1 MKVYESNQIKNISL
15 VGNTGSGKTTLS
27 EAMLYLGGVID
38 RRGDVGSKNTVSD
51 FNDIEHENGN
61 SIFSTVL
68 YSEWKNSK
76 INFIDNPGLD
86 DFVGGSI
93 TSYFVTDL
101 SLMLVNTQNGV
112 EVGTEIQ
119 GRHADRLNKPMMFV
133 LNHLDS
139 EKANFEKSVEGLKER
154 FGHNVIIAQYPVETG
169 SAFKSIIDVIT
180 MKMYTYKDDS
190 GKAVES
196 DIPASEL
203 DKASE
208 LHAEL
213 VEKAAEGDEK
223 LMESFFENESLTPE
237 EMSKGLLEGLKNRG
251 IFPVF
256 CISAKANKGIDR
268 LMEFIATT
276 APSALDFEGTENS
289 SGTLVKCDPAG
300 PTSIYIFKTSIE
312 PHIGEVNYFKV
323 MSGSVTEAMDVTN
336 YNTNNKE
343 RISQIFASAGRNR
356 QKVTKMNAGDIG
368 ATVKLKATKTHHT
381 LNTTGHDFVFPN
393 VTFPEPKYRAAIR
406 PLAEGD
412 EEKMADA
419 LNKMHMQ
426 DPTIQ
431 VEFSKE
437 LRQVIVFGQGEYHL
451 NILKWHL
458 DKIYKVETEYV
469 PPRIPYRET
478 ITKAAQSSY
487 RHKKQSGGS
496 GQFGEVHMVIEPF
509 TEGAPDPVKYKFGGK
524 ELNVSVRGK
533 EEHEM
538 KWGGKLVYYNCIVGG
553 SIDARFMPAILKGI
567 MEKMEEGPLT
577 GSYARDIRI
586 AVYDGKMHPVD
597 SNEISFKLAGRNAFK
612 QAFKEAGP
620 KIMEPVYNVEV
631 MVPSEY
637 MGDVMSDLQGR
648 RAMIQGMSSDK
659 GYEIIKA
666 TVPLAEMNKYSTS
679 LSSITSGRATYTM
692 TFASY
697 EPVPGE
703 IQDKLLKEYEA
714 SQKDED

>member
-27 EAMLYLGGVID
+27 ETMLYLGGVID
-38 RRGDVGSKNTVSD
+38 RRGDVGNKNTVSD
-51 FNDIEHENGN
+51 FNEIEHENGN
-61 SIFSTVL
+61 SIFSTVM
-68 YSEWKNSK
+68 YTEWKNTK

-93 TSYFVTDL
+93 TSYHVTEL
-101 SLMLVNTQNGV
+101 ALMLVNAQNGV

-119 GRHADRLNKPMMFV
+119 GRHTARLNKPMMFV
-133 LNHLDS
+133 LNHLDT
-139 EKANFEKSVEGLKER
+139 EKANYEKTLESLKER
-154 FGHNVIIAQYPVETG
+154 FGHNVIVAQYPLETG
-169 SAFKSIIDVIT
+169 NAFKSIIDVIT

-196 DIPASEL
+196 EIPASEM

-213 VEKAAEGDEK
+213 VEKSAESDES
-223 LMESFFENESLTPE
+223 LMELFFENESLTE
-237 EMSKGLLEGLKNRG
+237 EELTRGLLGGLKTRG

-256 CISAKANKGIDR
+256 CISGKANKGVDR
-268 LMEFIATT
+268 LLDFICST
-276 APSALDFEGTENS
+276 APAPTEGEGCKTTTGEII
-289 SGTLVKCDPAG
+289 KCDPAG
-300 PTSIYIFKTSIE
+300 ITSLYVFKTSIE
-312 PHIGEVNYFKV
+312 PHIGEVSYFKV
-323 MSGSVTEAMDVTN
+323 MSGSVTEAMDLTN

-343 RISQIFASAGRNR
+343 RVSQIFASAGRNR
-356 QKVTKMNAGDIG
+356 QKVAKMNAGDIG
-368 ATVKLKATKTHHT
+368 ATVKLKATKTHNT
-381 LNTTGHDFVFPN
+381 LNTGGNDWVFGA
-393 VTFPEPKYRAAIR
+393 VQFPEPKYRSAIR

-419 LNKMHMQ
+419 LNKMQLQ

-431 VEFSKE
+431 IEFSKE

-458 DKIYKVETEYV
+458 DKIYKVETEYI

-496 GQFGEVHMVIEPF
+496 GQFGEVHMVIEPY
-509 TEGAPDPVKYKFGGK
+509 TEGAPDPVKYKFAGK

-533 EEHEM
+533 EEHEL
-538 KWGGKLVYYNCIVGG
+538 KWGGKLIYYNCIVGG

-586 AVYDGKMHPVD
+586 SVYDGKMHPVD

-631 MVPSEY
+631 IVPAEY

-648 RAMIQGMSSDK
+648 RAMIQGMSSEN
-659 GYEIIKA
+659 GYEVIKA